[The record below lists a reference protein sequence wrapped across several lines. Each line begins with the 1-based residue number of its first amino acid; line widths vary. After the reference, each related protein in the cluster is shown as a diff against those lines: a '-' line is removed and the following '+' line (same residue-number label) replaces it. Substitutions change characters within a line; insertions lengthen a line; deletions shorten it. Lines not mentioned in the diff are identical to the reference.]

1 MKRQITVII
10 VAAFC
15 LVGCWATVAP
25 PRVVSTQASP
35 DGNNF
40 NSGIIAVEADGF
52 RVTQHFLDRHKIKSS
67 AKGVSKEGDNFL
79 ITAELMSNAITLDAA
94 RKNTQK

>member
-1 MKRQITVII
+1 MKRKLVVLI
-10 VAAFC
+10 VTSFC

-79 ITAELMSNAITLDAA
+79 ITAELMSNAIALDSA